1 MGKKHS
7 RCNYNTKIFCLKK
20 RCHEITCFCK
30 AALVLL
36 VCCLNTLISFSM
48 SGNAM
53 NLLRKREK
61 LFNNLL
67 KGFTKSRW
75 KKKLFVLIDITVSSW
90 RYLDL
95 LCKVVPNEFMHFS
108 NLFLEYT
115 IFNFLIYISDH
126 IHVLCKFLNIN
137 VLPIII
143 SIKFWEEKKSH

>member
-53 NLLRKREK
+53 NLLRKRENC
-61 LFNNLL
+61 LIIYLRA
-67 KGFTKSRW
+67 SQSHDE
-75 KKKLFVLIDITVSSW
+75 KKTVRVN
-90 RYLDL
+90 RY
-95 LCKVVPNEFMHFS
+95 
-108 NLFLEYT
+108 Y
-115 IFNFLIYISDH
+115 
-126 IHVLCKFLNIN
+126 
-137 VLPIII
+137 
-143 SIKFWEEKKSH
+143 SIKLKIP

>member
-1 MGKKHS
+1 MSVYGQSQKIGFKLIKLATGIMGKKHS

-67 KGFTKSRW
+67 KGFTKSR
-75 KKKLFVLIDITVSSW
+75 
-90 RYLDL
+90 
-95 LCKVVPNEFMHFS
+95 
-108 NLFLEYT
+108 
-115 IFNFLIYISDH
+115 
-126 IHVLCKFLNIN
+126 
-137 VLPIII
+137 
-143 SIKFWEEKKSH
+143 

>member
-20 RCHEITCFCK
+20 RCHEITFCIH
-30 AALVLL
+30 LVLL

-75 KKKLFVLIDITVSSW
+75 KKKLFVLIDITVSS
-90 RYLDL
+90 
-95 LCKVVPNEFMHFS
+95 
-108 NLFLEYT
+108 
-115 IFNFLIYISDH
+115 
-126 IHVLCKFLNIN
+126 
-137 VLPIII
+137 
-143 SIKFWEEKKSH
+143 